1 MRKFLAIV
9 LVAVLLLPTFGK
21 VGVWLH
27 YQANLRYYTEVLCR
41 NQDKPELNC
50 DGQCVLAERIAATQ
64 PQAPAAPAGHIFQ
77 FELSAFVQ
85 AANSLCGCVD
95 LLEQNVHRGFF
106 IPFQKPL
113 QVAHS
118 IPFPPPELLM

>member
-1 MRKFLAIV
+1 MRKFLAVV
-9 LVAVLLLPTFGK
+9 LVAVLLLPTVGK

-41 NQDKPELNC
+41 NQDTPELNC

-77 FELSAFVQ
+77 FELSAFIQ
-85 AANSLCGCVD
+85 VD
-95 LLEQNVHRGFF
+95 HSAHAGVNLLEQNVRHGFF
-106 IPFQKPL
+106 APFLKPL
-113 QVAHS
+113 QVALN

>member
-1 MRKFLAIV
+1 MRNLLAVV
-9 LVAVLLLPTFGK
+9 LIAVLLLPTFGK
-21 VGVWLH
+21 ASIWLH

-41 NQDKPELNC
+41 NQDKPELHC

-64 PQAPAAPAGHIFQ
+64 PQAPTAPAGHIFQ
-77 FELSAFVQ
+77 FELSVFVQ

-95 LLEQNVHRGFF
+95 LLEQNVHLGFF

-113 QVAHS
+113 LVAHS
-118 IPFPPPELLM
+118 ISIPPPELLM

>member
-1 MRKFLAIV
+1 MRTLLAVV
-9 LVAVLLLPTFGK
+9 LIAVLLLPTFGK
-21 VGVWLH
+21 VSIWLH

-64 PQAPAAPAGHIFQ
+64 SQAPEAPAGHIYQ

-85 AANSLCGCVD
+85 ATNSLCGCVD
-95 LLEQNVHRGFF
+95 LIEEHVHHGFF
-106 IPFQKPL
+106 SPIKKPL
-113 QVAHS
+113 TVAAS